1 MILRLLSNCPVAGVV
16 LSWAQAVASTS
27 APELD
32 LASNRRSMGTS
43 QLLLL
48 HRNIGATSVN
58 SNAVYPQPDKNCSW
72 QQQLHCFAVA
82 GDVLRALSSPVHYAE
97 EHRHSKESLRGITTP
112 TGLLTE

>member
-1 MILRLLSNCPVAGVV
+1 MILRLLSNCPVAGIL

-48 HRNIGATSVN
+48 HRNIRATSVN
-58 SNAVYPQPDKNCSW
+58 SKAVYPQLDKNCT
-72 QQQLHCFAVA
+72 
-82 GDVLRALSSPVHYAE
+82 ALQCLVMC
-97 EHRHSKESLRGITTP
+97 
-112 TGLLTE
+112 